1 MLSLTDIPDCFLKP
15 DHKADFLEWLRIL
28 PVPDPDRKAALFLW
42 NKATNQ
48 PISSDDV
55 DYILNQDAI

>member
-1 MLSLTDIPDCFLKP
+1 MISLLDIPDTFLLP
-15 DHKADFLEWLRIL
+15 GHKQDFLEWLRIL

-55 DYILNQDAI
+55 IYILNQDGT